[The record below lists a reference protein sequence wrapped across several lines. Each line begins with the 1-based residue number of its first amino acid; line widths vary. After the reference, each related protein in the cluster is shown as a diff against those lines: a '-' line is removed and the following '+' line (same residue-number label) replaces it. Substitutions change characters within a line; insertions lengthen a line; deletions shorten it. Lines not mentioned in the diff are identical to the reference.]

1 MGYQA
6 PTAREVRLRIEGM
19 HCASCAA
26 RVERGLNRVDGVS
39 ASVNYLTEQ
48 ATVQCPPE
56 VEVGRLVD
64 AVESAGYTAHAA
76 GRGHDGGHHH
86 DDEPAAVLRRRLAL
100 AVALTVPVVLMGM
113 VSALRFSGW
122 EWASLVLAT
131 PVVFY
136 AGWGI
141 HRSTIGSARHGVAQM
156 DTLITLGTLAA
167 WTWSAVVL
175 VAGLETDTYFEVA
188 AVVTTLI
195 LVGRLLEAG
204 AKRRSGDAIRRL
216 LELGAHDVRILRDG
230 REERV
235 PIEALTVGDLF
246 VVGPGET
253 VATDGVVED
262 GSSAVDQSMLTGEPV
277 PVEVGPGD
285 GVTGATVNAHGRL
298 IVRATRIGADT
309 ALARIAALVDEAQ
322 SGKAPAQRLADRV
335 SAVFVPVVMVIAA
348 ATLAGWLL
356 AGASAS
362 DAFTAAV
369 SVLII
374 ACPCALGLATPTA
387 LMVGTGRGAQ
397 LGVLIRGPEILERTR
412 RIGTIVIDKTGTVTE
427 GRMELAGVTPLNG
440 AGRAEI
446 LRLAGAVEA
455 ASEHP
460 IGRAV
465 ADAARAEAGDLPPV
479 RDFANLPGKG
489 VRGTVEGHAV
499 EVGRGVGAITVS
511 WDGEERAE
519 LAVRDA
525 VKPTSAEAVSA
536 LRGLGLVP
544 ILLTGDSQETAA
556 TVAREVGIE
565 RVVAGVSP
573 QGKVEEI
580 RRLQASGEVV
590 AMVGDGVNDAPAL
603 AQADLGLAM
612 GTGTDVAIAAGDL
625 TLVSGDLRAAVDAI
639 RLARRTLR
647 TIRANLFLAFVYN
660 VAAIPLAAAGLL
672 NPVIAAAA
680 MAASSL
686 FVVGNSLRLRRF
698 RGIRAAVPGE
708 ARG

>member
-1 MGYQA
+1 
-6 PTAREVRLRIEGM
+6 M

-48 ATVQCPPE
+48 ATVRCPPGVD
-56 VEVGRLVD
+56 VEQLVE
-64 AVESAGYTAHAA
+64 AVASAGYTAHPAEH
-76 GRGHDGGHHH
+76 RHDGGHHH
-86 DDEPAAVLRRRLAL
+86 DDEPAAVLGRRLA
-100 AVALTVPVVLMGM
+100 VAIVLTVPVVLVVMI
-113 VSALRFSGW
+113 SALRFSGW
-122 EWASLVLAT
+122 EWAALVLAT

-136 AGWGI
+136 SGWGI
-141 HRSTIGSARHGVAQM
+141 HRSTLRSARHGVAQM

-167 WTWSAVVL
+167 WSWSAVVV
-175 VAGLETDTYFEVA
+175 VAGLDADTYFEVA

-216 LELGAHDVRILRDG
+216 LELGAHDVRVLRDG

-235 PIEALTVGDLF
+235 PIEALAVGDFF
-246 VVGPGET
+246 VVGPGEK

-262 GSSAVDQSMLTGEPV
+262 GRSAVDQSMLTGEPV

-285 GVTGATVNAHGRL
+285 GVTGATVNVHGRL
-298 IVRATRIGADT
+298 IVRATRVGADT

-335 SAVFVPVVMVIAA
+335 SAVFVPIVMVIAA

-369 SVLII
+369 AVLII

-412 RIGTIVIDKTGTVTE
+412 RIGTIVLDKTGTVTE
-427 GRMELAGVTPLNG
+427 GRIELTGVTPLNG
-440 AGRAEI
+440 AGRADA

-465 ADAARAEAGDLPPV
+465 ADAARAETAELPPV
-479 RDFANLPGKG
+479 RDFVNLPGMG
-489 VRGTVEGHAV
+489 VRGTVEGRTV
-499 EVGRGVGAITVS
+499 EVGRGDGAITVS
-511 WDGEERAE
+511 WDGEPRAQ
-519 LAVRDA
+519 LAVRDT

-536 LRGLGLVP
+536 LRGMGLVP
-544 ILLTGDSQETAA
+544 VLLTGDSQEAA
-556 TVAREVGIE
+556 EGVAREVGIE

-573 QGKVEEI
+573 EGKVDEI
-580 RRLQASGEVV
+580 RRLQAAGEVV

-612 GTGTDVAIAAGDL
+612 GTGTDVAIEASDL

-639 RLARRTLR
+639 GLARRTLR
-647 TIRANLFLAFVYN
+647 TIRANLFWAFVYN

-698 RGIRAAVPGE
+698 RGIRAAGPKE
-708 ARG
+708 ARA

>member
-1 MGYQA
+1 
-6 PTAREVRLRIEGM
+6 VRLQIEGM

-48 ATVQCPPE
+48 ATVHCPPE
-56 VEVGRLVD
+56 VEVDRLVD
-64 AVESAGYTAHAA
+64 AVESAGYAAHAA
-76 GRGHDGGHHH
+76 ELGHDGGHHHH
-86 DDEPAAVLRRRLAL
+86 DDEPAAVLRRRLAV

-113 VSALRFSGW
+113 ISPLRFSGW
-122 EWASLVLAT
+122 GWAAFALAT

-175 VAGLETDTYFEVA
+175 VAGLDTDTYFEVA
-188 AVVTTLI
+188 AVVTTFI

-235 PIEALTVGDLF
+235 PIEALAVGDLF

-262 GSSAVDQSMLTGEPV
+262 GRSAVDQSMLTGEPV

-309 ALARIAALVDEAQ
+309 ALARIAALVEEAQ

-348 ATLAGWLL
+348 ATLVGWLL

-362 DAFTAAV
+362 AAFTAAV

-412 RIGTIVIDKTGTVTE
+412 RIGTIVLDKTGTVTE
-427 GRMELAGVTPLNG
+427 GRMQLAGVTPLNG

-465 ADAARAEAGDLPPV
+465 ADAARAETGDLPPV
-479 RDFANLPGKG
+479 RDFANLPGMG

-499 EVGRGVGAITVS
+499 EVGRGDGAITVS

-536 LRGLGLVP
+536 LRGMGLVP
-544 ILLTGDSQETAA
+544 VLLTGDSPEAA
-556 TVAREVGIE
+556 AAVAREVGIE

-573 QGKVEEI
+573 QGKVDEI

-639 RLARRTLR
+639 GLARRTLR

-708 ARG
+708 ARA

>member
-1 MGYQA
+1 
-6 PTAREVRLRIEGM
+6 M

-48 ATVQCPPE
+48 ATVRCPSGVD
-56 VEVGRLVD
+56 VEQLVE
-64 AVESAGYTAHAA
+64 AVESAGYSAHQAEH
-76 GRGHDGGHHH
+76 GHDGGHHH
-86 DDEPAAVLRRRLAL
+86 DDEPAGVLGRRLAV
-100 AVALTVPVVLMGM
+100 AVVLSVPVVLVGM
-113 VSALRFSGW
+113 ISALRFSGW

-136 AGWGI
+136 SGWGI
-141 HRSTIGSARHGVAQM
+141 HRSTLRSARHGVAQM

-167 WTWSAVVL
+167 WSWSVVVL
-175 VAGLETDTYFEVA
+175 AAGLDADTYFEVA

-216 LELGAHDVRILRDG
+216 LELGAHDVRVLRDG

-235 PIEALTVGDLF
+235 PIDALAVGDLF
-246 VVGPGET
+246 VVGPGEK

-262 GSSAVDQSMLTGEPV
+262 GRSAVDQSMLTGEPV

-285 GVTGATVNAHGRL
+285 GVTGATVNAYGRL
-298 IVRATRIGADT
+298 IVRATRVGADT

-335 SAVFVPVVMVIAA
+335 SAVFVPIVMVIAA

-369 SVLII
+369 AVLII

-412 RIGTIVIDKTGTVTE
+412 RIGTIVLDKTGTVTE
-427 GRMELAGVTPLNG
+427 GRIELAGVTPLNG
-440 AGRAEI
+440 AGRADA

-465 ADAARAEAGDLPPV
+465 ADAARAESGELPPV
-479 RDFANLPGKG
+479 RDFVNLPGMG
-489 VRGTVEGHAV
+489 VRGTVEGHTV
-499 EVGRGVGAITVS
+499 EVGRGDGAITVS
-511 WDGEERAE
+511 WDGEPRAQ
-519 LAVRDA
+519 LAVRDT

-536 LRGLGLVP
+536 LRGMGLVP
-544 ILLTGDSQETAA
+544 VLVTGDSREAA
-556 TVAREVGIE
+556 EGVAREVGIE
-565 RVVAGVSP
+565 RVIAGVSP
-573 QGKVEEI
+573 EGKVDEI
-580 RRLQASGEVV
+580 CRLQAGGEVV

-612 GTGTDVAIAAGDL
+612 GTGTDVAIEASDL

-639 RLARRTLR
+639 GLARRTLR
-647 TIRANLFLAFVYN
+647 TIRANLFWAFVYN

-698 RGIRAAVPGE
+698 RGIRAAGPGE
-708 ARG
+708 ARA

>member
-1 MGYQA
+1 
-6 PTAREVRLRIEGM
+6 
-19 HCASCAA
+19 
-26 RVERGLNRVDGVS
+26 
-39 ASVNYLTEQ
+39 
-48 ATVQCPPE
+48 
-56 VEVGRLVD
+56 
-64 AVESAGYTAHAA
+64 
-76 GRGHDGGHHH
+76 
-86 DDEPAAVLRRRLAL
+86 
-100 AVALTVPVVLMGM
+100 
-113 VSALRFSGW
+113 
-122 EWASLVLAT
+122 
-131 PVVFY
+131 
-136 AGWGI
+136 
-141 HRSTIGSARHGVAQM
+141 
-156 DTLITLGTLAA
+156 
-167 WTWSAVVL
+167 
-175 VAGLETDTYFEVA
+175 
-188 AVVTTLI
+188 
-195 LVGRLLEAG
+195 
-204 AKRRSGDAIRRL
+204 
-216 LELGAHDVRILRDG
+216 
-230 REERV
+230 
-235 PIEALTVGDLF
+235 
-246 VVGPGET
+246 
-253 VATDGVVED
+253 
-262 GSSAVDQSMLTGEPV
+262 
-277 PVEVGPGD
+277 
-285 GVTGATVNAHGRL
+285 
-298 IVRATRIGADT
+298 VRATRVGADT
-309 ALARIAALVDEAQ
+309 ALARIAALVEEAQ

-335 SAVFVPVVMVIAA
+335 SAVFVPVVMAIAV

-412 RIGTIVIDKTGTVTE
+412 RIGTIVLDKTGTVTE

-440 AGRAEI
+440 AGRDEI

-465 ADAARAEAGDLPPV
+465 ADAARTEAGDLPPV
-479 RDFANLPGKG
+479 RDFANLPGMG

-499 EVGRGVGAITVS
+499 EVGRGDRAITVS
-511 WDGEERAE
+511 WDGERRAE
-519 LAVRDA
+519 LVVRDV

-536 LRGLGLVP
+536 LRGMGLVP
-544 ILLTGDSQETAA
+544 VLLTGDSHETAA
-556 TVAREVGIE
+556 AVAREVGIE

-573 QGKVEEI
+573 QGKVDEI

-603 AQADLGLAM
+603 AQADLGLAI
-612 GTGTDVAIAAGDL
+612 GTGTDVAIEAGDL

-639 RLARRTLR
+639 GLARRTLR

-686 FVVGNSLRLRRF
+686 FVVANSLRLRRF

-708 ARG
+708 ARA